1 MRLSATRLI
10 GKTMVLM
17 VCVFAAIF
25 TARPVRAQPGNDTC
39 GANQASYTLPSIGGV
54 VAGSLINATR
64 DGSACQGLTGVDVY
78 YYFTPSLP
86 GPWRISLC
94 TGSLPF
100 DSVLSIHTN
109 SCPVSF
115 MNYATG
121 MAPTSCNDDA
131 GCSGPLSQIDSVPL
145 TAGTPY
151 IIRVARFA
159 NNVDATFTL
168 TVVNLASQG
177 ACCRVN
183 GTCTIQSVSLCTTP
197 SIFLSAGATCA
208 PNLCPQPPSN
218 DLCDNAFIF
227 SGTGFDTLGTTV
239 LSTNDGTATCGNG
252 GSRDVWY
259 QFTPSAT
266 AAYSVTLCSSSAMWD
281 SLLSVHTGCTGS
293 SGNQLNGACN
303 DDGCSGLVG
312 LSAIPSLT
320 LVAGLPYTIRVA
332 GFGTSGVNIGLFRII
347 VGGVL
352 GKCCVPTSGACSVIT
367 QSACASPNI
376 WTSGGVCSTSG
387 CDALRGA
394 CCDAMNGS
402 CTLNFPV
409 DCAQGKIFLGN
420 GTSCSPNPCPQPAQG
435 ACCNPSNCCLIT
447 FQPSCSGTFFINT
460 SCNPN
465 PCAPPPAND
474 LCANASP
481 ILLGLP
487 QNGSTCA
494 ATSTTDGADPSCSTN
509 GPGFSHFGVWY
520 RFTPPASASYAV
532 STCGSD
538 HDTLITLFTG
548 DCLNLLEV
556 GCNDDAAPPCTTGSP
571 LGSFIPAVQL
581 VEGQHYLIRISSW
594 GSAPSG
600 GPYTLIVT
608 NNSSI
613 GSCCEPSAVCTT
625 TDAAACPA
633 GAVFT
638 PGAVCVPDPCPLPLG
653 ACCASSGLCAVT
665 TTTACSEAFLGSGT
679 TCTPNPCVQPL
690 GACCLADGTCSS
702 TLIGDCTG
710 TFKSVGTI
718 CDPNPCPQPL
728 GACCGVDGSCTIT
741 LDSACS
747 GIFQTI
753 GSICFPNPCPQP
765 VGACCAADG
774 ACEITLPNT
783 CPGAFVSVGSVCT
796 PDPCPQPTGACCWP
810 NGLCSIAIETTC
822 AGLFLTVG
830 SICGP
835 NPCPQPTGACCDAD
849 GSCTITASATCSGTF
864 QSIGSS
870 CDPNPCPQPTGACC
884 KGSSCS
890 ITTSAACSGP
900 STLFAGIGLACNTLP
915 NYTAPCCLAD
925 YNHLAGLSIQDLFD
939 FLAGYFGGDSAADIN
954 QSGVLS
960 VQDIFNFLDA
970 YFTAGCP

>member
-1 MRLSATRLI
+1 VRLSATRLI

-39 GANQASYTLPSIGGV
+39 GANQASYTLLSIGGV

-394 CCDAMNGS
+394 CCDAMNGT

-409 DCAQGKIFLGN
+409 DCAQGKI
-420 GTSCSPNPCPQPAQG
+420 
-435 ACCNPSNCCLIT
+435 
-447 FQPSCSGTFFINT
+447 
-460 SCNPN
+460 
-465 PCAPPPAND
+465 
-474 LCANASP
+474 
-481 ILLGLP
+481 
-487 QNGSTCA
+487 
-494 ATSTTDGADPSCSTN
+494 
-509 GPGFSHFGVWY
+509 
-520 RFTPPASASYAV
+520 
-532 STCGSD
+532 
-538 HDTLITLFTG
+538 
-548 DCLNLLEV
+548 
-556 GCNDDAAPPCTTGSP
+556 
-571 LGSFIPAVQL
+571 
-581 VEGQHYLIRISSW
+581 
-594 GSAPSG
+594 
-600 GPYTLIVT
+600 
-608 NNSSI
+608 
-613 GSCCEPSAVCTT
+613 
-625 TDAAACPA
+625 
-633 GAVFT
+633 
-638 PGAVCVPDPCPLPLG
+638 
-653 ACCASSGLCAVT
+653 
-665 TTTACSEAFLGSGT
+665 FLGSGT

-728 GACCGVDGSCTIT
+728 GACCGLDGSCTIT

-849 GSCTITASATCSGTF
+849 VSCTITASATCSGTF

-954 QSGVLS
+954 QSGVVS